1 MTFID
6 GAIKPKLVDQKI
18 YDKVKKFQEENK
30 PFKIDFNIWPS
41 VLNILKTHYTAIII
55 ILFVII
61 LLFYRYYEVKNRKK
75 NNPLN
80 KIVKESDDII
90 TENSENFSNENSI

>member
-41 VLNILKTHYTAIII
+41 LLKILKTHYLAILI
-55 ILFVII
+55 ILFIII

-80 KIVKESDDII
+80 KIAKETDDIN
-90 TENSENFSNENSI
+90 TEISENYSNENSI